1 MTSTPSD
8 VPLSQGAEPIVSIP
22 DPVGYLQATTA
33 EAVPGLAPLVPEATA
48 LAPEATALVP
58 DAASAIPGTWPAPV
72 GMPLTPDTLTEDQL
86 AALGAV
92 AAPDWAPGMD
102 ATGQVVA
109 PVLDAPDVRS
119 AFLKDMAKLTGV
131 VLAAIVTM
139 QLVVPFIWIIVTL
152 ATDPAMLEKIK
163 SGQLDTAQLM
173 NSLGSGMIWMNIF
186 AAVAGALFYLILR
199 GRRMVTTDVTT
210 TIPVGN
216 RWPIMGKGVV
226 IGFGA
231 VFVVLMLNYLVYAIT
246 GRYLSGAES
255 TLVGSLNT
263 SFIGVLYIVVIG
275 PVIEELVFRGAI
287 LRHLQPYGVNF
298 AIVTQALL
306 FGLYH
311 MNFFQSLHAFILGL
325 VLGYLAV
332 RFSLKW
338 AIALHILNNGLSMLS
353 STSDI
358 AGNIYT
364 GILAACLVGAIAI
377 VVLDR
382 VKGKPLI
389 TEGRSTVLSRPFT
402 TGWTQP
408 FFLIVVIVLFI
419 IGLLINLTMM

>member
-1 MTSTPSD
+1 MTSSPSD
-8 VPLSQGAEPIVSIP
+8 VPLSQGAEPIVSLP
-22 DPVGYLQATTA
+22 DPVGYPQATTT
-33 EAVPGLAPLVPEATA
+33 EAVPGLAP

-72 GMPLTPDTLTEDQL
+72 GMPLMPDTLTEDQL

-92 AAPDWAPGMD
+92 AAPDWTPGMD
-102 ATGQVVA
+102 ASGQVVA
-109 PVLDAPDVRS
+109 LVLEAPAVRS

-139 QLVVPFIWIIVTL
+139 QLVVPFIWIIISL
-152 ATDPAMLEKIK
+152 ATNPAMLEQIK
-163 SGQLDTAQLM
+163 SGQVDTAQLM
-173 NSLGSGMIWMNIF
+173 NSLGTGMIWMNIF
-186 AAVAGALFYLILR
+186 GAVAGALFYLILR

-216 RWPIMGKGVV
+216 RWLIMGKGVV
-226 IGFGA
+226 VGFGA
-231 VFVVLMLNYLVYAIT
+231 VFIVLMLNDLVHAIT

-263 SFIGVLYIVVIG
+263 SLIGVLYIVVIG

-311 MNFFQSLHAFILGL
+311 MNFFQSLHAFLLGL

-338 AIALHILNNGLSMLS
+338 AIALHILNNGMSVLSG
-353 STSDI
+353 TSDV
-358 AGNIYT
+358 ASYVWV
-364 GILAACLVGAIAI
+364 GIFAACLVGAIAI

-389 TEGRSTVLSRPFT
+389 TEGRSTVLAQPFK

-408 FFLIVVIVLFI
+408 FFLVVVIVFFI
-419 IGLLINLTMM
+419 LGLIINLAMM